1 MEDNPK
7 LLFIR
12 RNKMKLLVK
21 TWIDYFVFGSLTIL
35 TKTLLA
41 KVGVDIPIG
50 GNILSWTI
58 LYNLLFLT
66 NLLTEKKE
74 ENQGKSE

>member
-1 MEDNPK
+1 
-7 LLFIR
+7 
-12 RNKMKLLVK
+12 MKLLVK
-21 TWIDYFVFGSLTIL
+21 TWIDYIVFGSLTIL

-41 KVGVDIPIG
+41 KVGVDIPVG

-58 LYNLLFLT
+58 LYNLLFIT
-66 NLLTEKKE
+66 NLLTEKKEEKKE

>member
-1 MEDNPK
+1 
-7 LLFIR
+7 
-12 RNKMKLLVK
+12 MKLLVK

-35 TKTLLA
+35 AKTLLA